1 MTLTKEEAI
10 RRHRLMW
17 NWIAQMSIQEQ
28 RCVSKPEAFKHFGW
42 EDARSDCWCCEF
54 ADTQTMRGCSR
65 YSEMC
70 QHCPIMWPDLVCSN
84 GFDFLYD
91 KVVDFSWDKLDENNY
106 VKMAKYAYKIADLPE
121 RKE

>member
-28 RCVSKPEAFKHFGW
+28 RCVTKAEAFKHFGW
-42 EDARSDCWCCEF
+42 ENAKSNCWCCEF
-54 ADTQTMRGCSR
+54 ADNQAMRRLSR
-65 YSEMC
+65 YFAIC
-70 QHCPIMWPDLVCSN
+70 QHCPIIWPDLDLVCSN
-84 GFDFLYD
+84 GYDFLYD
-91 KVVDFSWDKLDENNY
+91 KVVDAFDEDNY
-106 VKMAKYAYKIADLPE
+106 VKAAKIAYQIAELPE